1 MKKISFVFLL
11 SASLVMPSSAFG
23 AIKSGTACKPVN
35 SVKTSNGMKFTCI
48 KSKGKLVWNKG
59 VVVAKPVASPT
70 PSTEPS
76 SSPTPSAMPSS
87 EPASPTPS
95 STASDVVVKDVTAG
109 AFCTPA
115 GASGLTKTGLPV
127 TCKISATDT
136 RNRWRQ

>member
-1 MKKISFVFLL
+1 MKKISFVILL

-23 AIKSGTACKPVN
+23 AIESGTACKPIN
-35 SVKTSNGMKFTCI
+35 SVKTSNGLKFTCI

-59 VVVAKPVASPT
+59 VVVTKPVA
-70 PSTEPS
+70 
-76 SSPTPSAMPSS
+76 SPTPSAMPSS

-95 STASDVVVKDVTAG
+95 STASDLVVKDVTAG